1 MLRAGISLG
10 GNPKDLRIALAL
22 ALAAGCVSAI
32 IGAAPASASTVLDR
46 IKAAGKIELG
56 YREDAG
62 PFSYKN
68 DQGQAAGY
76 SVEICQVVVDDLKAD
91 LGLSN
96 LAVDWVPVTLDDRFE
111 AVQAGKVDLLCGAE
125 TATLSRRKQVSFSIP
140 ILNSGIGALV
150 RADTPI
156 QLRKILNGEPA
167 GPVWRGSPARLL
179 EKRTFAV
186 VGGTTT
192 EKWLADILEKFQITA
207 NVTPV
212 ESYNAGVAQLL
223 DRGADVL
230 VGDRPI
236 LMDVAQSS
244 PQAGDLTIIDRT
256 FTAEPIALSLDRN
269 DEDFRLAV
277 DTSLS
282 KLFRSDGFR
291 DIYRKWFGEAD
302 AATLDFFHTTALAE

>member
-1 MLRAGISLG
+1 MLLAGMSVACK
-10 GNPKDLRIALAL
+10 PKDLRIALAL
-22 ALAAGCVSAI
+22 AAGCVSAV
-32 IGAAPASASTVLDR
+32 IGPVPVSASAVLDR

-56 YREDAG
+56 YREDAA
-62 PFSYKN
+62 PFSYKD

-76 SVEICQVVVDDLKAD
+76 SVQICQAVADDLKAD

-96 LAVDWVPVTLDDRFE
+96 LAVEWVPVTLDNRFE
-111 AVQAGKVDLLCGAE
+111 SVQAGKVDLLCGAE
-125 TATLSRRKQVSFSIP
+125 TETLSRRKQVSFSIP
-140 ILNSGIGALV
+140 IFNSGIGVLV
-150 RADTPI
+150 RTDAPL

-179 EKRTFAV
+179 EKRSFTV

-192 EKWLADILEKFQITA
+192 EKWLADTLDKFQITA

-212 ESYNAGVAQLL
+212 DSYNAGIAKLL
-223 DRGADVL
+223 DRSTDVF

-236 LMDVAQSS
+236 LMDAAQSS
-244 PQAGDLTIIDRT
+244 PQAAELTIIDRT
-256 FTAEPIALSLDRN
+256 FTAEPIALSLNRN

-282 KLFRSDGFR
+282 KLFRSDRFR

-302 AATLDFFHTTALAE
+302 AGTLEFFRTVALSE